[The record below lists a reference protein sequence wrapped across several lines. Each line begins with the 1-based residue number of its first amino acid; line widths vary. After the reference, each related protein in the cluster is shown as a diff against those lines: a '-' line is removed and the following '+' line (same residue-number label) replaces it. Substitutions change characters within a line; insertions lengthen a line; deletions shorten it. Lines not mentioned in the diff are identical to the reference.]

1 MDLGVE
7 KDKATYYCWAEGLL
21 TESNKLHF
29 LKSQV
34 TIRTAGHR
42 DSSYS
47 ACARRKTR
55 AAASIEFEF

>member
-1 MDLGVE
+1 MSKMDLGVE

-29 LKSQV
+29 FKSQV

-42 DSSYS
+42 DSFHIPHVHDEKHEQQL
-47 ACARRKTR
+47 R
-55 AAASIEFEF
+55 